1 MQTQEI
7 YHAVKSFILD
17 KTNGPTVINVP
28 YDNVLF
34 SYATYEKYNHL
45 LASLTSFLNSSPEHI
60 NINLTIILVSFIPP
74 HHT

>member
-17 KTNGPTVINVP
+17 VTNGLTVINVP
-28 YDNVLF
+28 YDYVLF
-34 SYATYEKYNHL
+34 VYATNVSCVTLK
-45 LASLTSFLNSSPEHI
+45 TSF
-60 NINLTIILVSFIPP
+60 TIILVSFIPP

>member
-34 SYATYEKYNHL
+34 VYAK
-45 LASLTSFLNSSPEHI
+45 HI
-60 NINLTIILVSFIPP
+60 NINFTIILVPFILRN
-74 HHT
+74 HT